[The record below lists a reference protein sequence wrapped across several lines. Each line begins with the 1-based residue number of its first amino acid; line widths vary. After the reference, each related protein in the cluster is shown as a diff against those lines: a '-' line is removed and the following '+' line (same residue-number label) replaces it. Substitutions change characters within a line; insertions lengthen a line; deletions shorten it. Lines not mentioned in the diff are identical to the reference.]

1 MRLFTLSGC
10 KRSGKDTCFE
20 IMRTEWESKGYTVAK
35 FAFADALREVCAIVF
50 GYTDEHFQDDLY
62 KESFPS
68 PVLGSDWTPRLALQ
82 FVGTELFRAQVDVD
96 VWVRVGIQRVRALM
110 SQFDVVV
117 VTDARFENEL
127 RALKELGSLIVFV
140 ARPSHMPRV
149 CTHASERFV
158 QELEENFVQIRDS
171 DPALFLKGTLFD
183 FVLFNEDLSVFT
195 ECVVR
200 TFSDPGRHPFGTYGS
215 GQSS

>member
-1 MRLFTLSGC
+1 MLFTLSGC

-20 IMRTEWESKGYTVAK
+20 ILKTEWESRGCTVAK

-50 GYTDEHFQDDLY
+50 GYTNEHFQDELF

-68 PVLGSDWTPRLALQ
+68 PILGPDWTPRRALQ
-82 FVGTELFRAQVDVD
+82 FVGTELFRSQVDAD
-96 VWVRVGIQRVRALM
+96 VWVRVGIQRIRALLPTV
-110 SQFDVVV
+110 DVVV

-127 RALKELGSLIVFV
+127 RALKELGSLFVFI

-149 CTHASERFV
+149 CTHESERFV
-158 QELEENFVQIRDS
+158 QELEENFVRIRESDS
-171 DPALFLKGTLFD
+171 ALFLKDTLFD
-183 FVLFNEDLSVFT
+183 FVVFNEDLTGFA

-200 TFSDPGRHPFGTYGS
+200 TFSEPGRHCR
-215 GQSS
+215 QSSS